1 MTARRKWFIA
11 AIAFAATFL
20 LTCVPFAF
28 AQQLSLDL
36 GQDDGTL
43 SGRVVQIMLVMTV
56 PFIAIYA
63 IDESGWGAWLDGM
76 TRWQERL
83 LGIAFAMLYYTAL
96 EGATGV
102 TLGKLLT
109 GTRVVDEEG
118 RKPTPRQALL
128 LSVSRMVPFEMF
140 SVLLADDDDPRGW
153 HDRWPRTRVVL
164 RSRAKQV
171 LA

>member
-1 MTARRKWFIA
+1 MRDADNPYAGPDA
-11 AIAFAATFL
+11 AIEEQVEPAIHGTPAGKWRRFFNWL
-20 LTCVPFAF
+20 ID
-28 AQQLSLDL
+28 QLA
-36 GQDDGTL
+36 
-43 SGRVVQIMLVMTV
+43 IMLVMTV

-76 TRWQERL
+76 ARWQERL